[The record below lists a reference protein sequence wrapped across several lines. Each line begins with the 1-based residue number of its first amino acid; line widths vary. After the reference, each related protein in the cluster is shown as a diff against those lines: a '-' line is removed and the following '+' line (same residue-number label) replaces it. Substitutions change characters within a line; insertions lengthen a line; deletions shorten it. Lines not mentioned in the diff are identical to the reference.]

1 MLTRIINF
9 PISISP
15 LIIGNM
21 YNTFSDD
28 TSNEM
33 LDTMF
38 NDGLAANNRL
48 NINNRLN
55 TGNTEL
61 SAGHRY
67 KRYIP
72 AGQSSQMN
80 YWCYQRDGLP
90 ACYDSTEFI

>member
-1 MLTRIINF
+1 
-9 PISISP
+9 
-15 LIIGNM
+15 
-21 YNTFSDD
+21 
-28 TSNEM
+28 M

-67 KRYIP
+67 KDMFQQDRVH
-72 AGQSSQMN
+72 
-80 YWCYQRDGLP
+80 R
-90 ACYDSTEFI
+90 

>member
-1 MLTRIINF
+1 M
-9 PISISP
+9 SDVY
-15 LIIGNM
+15 NM

-67 KRYIP
+67 KDMFQQDRVH
-72 AGQSSQMN
+72 
-80 YWCYQRDGLP
+80 R
-90 ACYDSTEFI
+90 